1 MTADM
6 RQATDAWPGAARLS
20 VPWADMIAADEAG
33 FSPNNLTLENMN
45 AAFDTSI
52 PD

>member
-1 MTADM
+1 MTAGIH
-6 RQATDAWPGAARLS
+6 QATGAWPGAARLS
-20 VPWADMIAADEAG
+20 RRWSDMIAADEAG
-33 FSPNNLTLENMN
+33 FSWNNLTLETMN